1 MGENLAQQRGDEQ
14 KDIPPDKICEE
25 YLDWFDLGQTCI
37 KMIGIGKPNED
48 SGQMIE
54 NFKMETCDKLENM
67 LITKPCDK
75 LENMLTAKPCDKLDK
90 MLISTP
96 LKTPKTEQEYEKSDP
111 EMKTKPMDSDYEI
124 DSGINSDYDSTDSE
138 IEKKNWSNETNYKI
152 VKEGVN
158 NNREVDKSLESNET
172 ILENNRKLIQAL
184 EIEMA
189 KYKQVRSKF
198 NSAQQELQTA
208 EITVKEL

>member
-1 MGENLAQQRGDEQ
+1 MG
-14 KDIPPDKICEE
+14 
-25 YLDWFDLGQTCI
+25 
-37 KMIGIGKPNED
+37 
-48 SGQMIE
+48 
-54 NFKMETCDKLENM
+54 ETCDKLENM

-75 LENMLTAKPCDKLDK
+75 LEK

-96 LKTPKTEQEYEKSDP
+96 LKTPKTEQEYEKSDH
-111 EMKTKPMDSDYEI
+111 EMKTEPMDLDYEI

-138 IEKKNWSNETNYKI
+138 REKENWSNETNYNI
-152 VKEGVN
+152 VKECVN

-198 NSAQQELQTA
+198 N
-208 EITVKEL
+208 